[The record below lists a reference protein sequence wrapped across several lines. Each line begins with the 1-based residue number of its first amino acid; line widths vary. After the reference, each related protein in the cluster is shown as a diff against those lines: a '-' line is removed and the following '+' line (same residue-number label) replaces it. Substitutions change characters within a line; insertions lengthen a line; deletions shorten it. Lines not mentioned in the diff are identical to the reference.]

1 MQAIVSYC
9 SVICTLEDFM
19 HQPNIVILESR
30 RFPDITEQW
39 YNVAVG
45 ALTQQGISI
54 SRVTVPSS
62 ADLPIALSMLLDTAH
77 HSENSTLLA
86 PDGYLV
92 LGLNY
97 KGDMPEQTHHNVW
110 KLVHELATKAS
121 IPFSS
126 VFEFEK
132 EGTELSNAATRYVS
146 KIQLAVQ
153 SVVNLMMLRHQ
164 LIHPPFAAA
173 A

>member
-1 MQAIVSYC
+1 
-9 SVICTLEDFM
+9 M

-45 ALTQQGISI
+45 ALTQQAISI
-54 SRVTVPSS
+54 SRVTVPHS
-62 ADLPIALSMLLDTAH
+62 ADLPIAFRMLLDTAH
-77 HSENSTLLA
+77 HSENSSIRS

-97 KGDMPEQTHHNVW
+97 KGDMDEQNHHNIW
-110 KLVHELATKAS
+110 QLVYELATKAGL
-121 IPFSS
+121 PFAS
-126 VFEFEK
+126 VLEFER
-132 EGTELSNAATRYVS
+132 EGAELTNAATRYVS
-146 KIQLAVQ
+146 KIQLAIQ
-153 SVVNLMMLRHQ
+153 SLVNLMMLRHQ

>member
-1 MQAIVSYC
+1 
-9 SVICTLEDFM
+9 M
-19 HQPNIVILESR
+19 HQPHVVILESR

-54 SRVTVPSS
+54 SRVTVPHS
-62 ADLPIALSMLLDTAH
+62 ADLPIAFRMLLDKAH
-77 HSENSTLLA
+77 DSENSTLCA

-97 KGDMPEQTHHNVW
+97 KADMPEQNHHNVW
-110 KLVHELATKAS
+110 QLVYELATKAGL
-121 IPFSS
+121 PFAS
-126 VFEFEK
+126 VLEFEK
-132 EGTELSNAATRYVS
+132 EGSDLTNAATRYVS

-153 SVVNLMMLRHQ
+153 SLVTLMMLRHQ

>member
-1 MQAIVSYC
+1 
-9 SVICTLEDFM
+9 M
-19 HQPNIVILESR
+19 HQPHVVILESR

-54 SRVTVPSS
+54 SRVTVPHST
-62 ADLPIALSMLLDTAH
+62 DLPIAFRMLLDKVH
-77 HSENSTLLA
+77 NSENASLRS

-97 KGDMPEQTHHNVW
+97 KGDMHEQNHHNVW
-110 KLVHELATKAS
+110 QLVYELATKAGL
-121 IPFSS
+121 PFSS
-126 VFEFEK
+126 VLEFEE
-132 EGTELSNAATRYVS
+132 EGPNLANAATRYVS

-153 SVVNLMMLRHQ
+153 SLVNLMMLRHQ
-164 LIHPPFAAA
+164 LIHPPFATAA
-173 A
+173 